1 MQIAVTGAAGRLGG
15 QVVRLLAARGHD
27 VVAVVRRPTAFDA
40 TAAAVRV
47 RYADYADVTALTQ
60 ALTGVHVLVLVS
72 SDGEAAKVLL
82 HHENLVQAGVKA
94 DVAHVVALSGL
105 HADLESPFCY
115 AVINRHTEDLIVASP
130 CAYSVVAASIFTEF
144 FPAWLVR
151 ARTTGEIR
159 VPAGPGK
166 ISLVSRSDVGR
177 CLAVAA
183 SSPPTGRRHLVTGPE
198 SLDLDDMA
206 RVAAETWRTPVRYVD
221 VAPAQFAAELLQD
234 GVGPWWMYAYA
245 GMFESVRDQHWA
257 ETATDVERLCQRPPI
272 PLREVLSG

>member
-1 MQIAVTGAAGRLGG
+1 MQIAVTGAGGRLGG

-82 HHENLVQAGVKA
+82 HHENLVHAAVRA

-115 AVINRHTEDLIVASP
+115 AVTNRHTEDLIVASP

-144 FPAWLVR
+144 FTAWLVR

-159 VPAGPGK
+159 VPAGPG
-166 ISLVSRSDVGR
+166 I
-177 CLAVAA
+177 
-183 SSPPTGRRHLVTGPE
+183 
-198 SLDLDDMA
+198 
-206 RVAAETWRTPVRYVD
+206 AAETWRTPVRYVD

-245 GMFESVRDQHWA
+245 GMFETVRDQRWA
-257 ETATDVERLCQRPPI
+257 ETATEVERLCQRPPI
-272 PLREVLSG
+272 PLRDVLTG